1 MEEVGGEG
9 AGGQRWQQ
17 WDHSFHPVTIL
28 MLPLRDLINDLNEGT
43 EQEGAAVLRS
53 NNQEGRQ
60 TGERK
65 ASSSQRLEL
74 RKHGWILLY
83 DTVCGWDTAVPH
95 LHTGSGCLAKWEHA
109 GRHHWCL
116 SRWCGS
122 FTLWNLQSK
131 TASFGPHLP
140 ACCLQ
145 HHLAQNIT

>member
-109 GRHHWCL
+109 GII
-116 SRWCGS
+116 G
-122 FTLWNLQSK
+122 
-131 TASFGPHLP
+131 ASLVGVAPLHCETCSQRQQALGLTYLP
-140 ACCLQ
+140 A
-145 HHLAQNIT
+145 ASSIT